1 MKKQI
6 IRIARFQ
13 AVLLTAAVFVA
24 GCVQIPAE
32 PEKNPASGGEYDRS
46 AALQCADAV
55 LRAFQEKNMNC

>member
-13 AVLLTAAVFVA
+13 AVLLAAAVFVA
-24 GCVQIPAE
+24 GCAQIPAE
-32 PEKNPASGGEYDRS
+32 TEKNPASGGEYDRS